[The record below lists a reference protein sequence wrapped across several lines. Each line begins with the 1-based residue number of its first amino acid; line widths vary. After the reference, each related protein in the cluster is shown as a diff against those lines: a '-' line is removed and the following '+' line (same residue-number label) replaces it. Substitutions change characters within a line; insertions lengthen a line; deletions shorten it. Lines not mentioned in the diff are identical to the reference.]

1 MLTAKVTNRL
11 VVAHM
16 SKSEMNL
23 FDSGLIGPLLL
34 FLNQYFNEFVPE
46 YYVLW
51 IAFFWCTADLV
62 LYSGHV
68 CLEICEYLNIKLFKI
83 DPKINTNHKTTNNNV
98 RK

>member
-23 FDSGLIGPLLL
+23 FDSGLFGPLLL
-34 FLNQYFNEFVPE
+34 FLNQYFNEFFTE

-51 IAFFWCTADLV
+51 VAFLWCTLDLA
-62 LYSGHV
+62 LYSGNV

-83 DPKINTNHKTTNNNV
+83 DPKITNNNKSTNA